1 MTPHS
6 CKELYDKIKD
16 TPEYQRELELYDRGE
31 KIAAM
36 KAELRKR
43 LAKTKAKRR
52 VEAWPP
58 PRYDDVYFE
67 GVAWLDENG

>member
-6 CKELYDKIKD
+6 CKELYDRVKD
-16 TPEYQRELELYDRGE
+16 TPEYKRELELYDREE
-31 KIAAM
+31 KIAEM
-36 KAELRKR
+36 KAKLRKR
-43 LAKTKAKRR
+43 LKAKRR

-67 GVAWLDENG
+67 GLEWLDKNG

>member
-6 CKELYDKIKD
+6 CKELYDRVKD
-16 TPEYQRELELYDRGE
+16 TPEYKRELELYDREE
-31 KIAAM
+31 KIAEM

-43 LAKTKAKRR
+43 LKAKRR
-52 VEAWPP
+52 VETWPP

-67 GVAWLDENG
+67 GLEWLDKNG